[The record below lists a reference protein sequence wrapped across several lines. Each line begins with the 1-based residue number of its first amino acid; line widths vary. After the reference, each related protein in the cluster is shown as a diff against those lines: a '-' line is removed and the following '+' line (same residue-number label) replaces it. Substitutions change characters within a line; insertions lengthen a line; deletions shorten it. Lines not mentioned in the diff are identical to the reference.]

1 MVEEISMKKYKIDL
15 IEGFNGRYETGSD
28 MVEITCDKLIRDR
41 MNNKVLYADGV
52 KLQFS
57 MVIGNIEVG
66 D

>member
-1 MVEEISMKKYKIDL
+1 MRKYKIDL
-15 IEGFNGRYETGSD
+15 IEGFNGINETGFD
-28 MVEITCDKLIRDR
+28 MVEITCDTLIRDR

-66 D
+66 N